1 MHQTFFIFIFC
12 KIKIYINLKKSK
24 SSHTLNISSIHC
36 FCLLVCCLV
45 LFLTVFGDFGG
56 LRNTGIIF
64 QTQRLSPSFTYSLW
78 VDYILGRANCRAA
91 VAGGALVI
99 FFRISVTPVY
109 GWASDHMLYGM
120 AMVWVRPILCRVSS
134 PLSFPAFQS
143 TSTATI
149 QLRQKPKQI
158 SVYFS
163 PCILLSKLVR

>member
-1 MHQTFFIFIFC
+1 MKPIEIRSRLYVKDAFSNSRFNPLKSKTIAGKRYKNGVLSERVDGKKKTKNIYFFFFLQN
-12 KIKIYINLKKSK
+12 INIHKFKKKSK

-64 QTQRLSPSFTYSLW
+64 QTQRFSPSFTYSLW
-78 VDYILGRANCRAA
+78 VDCILGRANCRVA

-109 GWASDHMLYGM
+109 G
-120 AMVWVRPILCRVSS
+120 
-134 PLSFPAFQS
+134 
-143 TSTATI
+143 
-149 QLRQKPKQI
+149 
-158 SVYFS
+158 
-163 PCILLSKLVR
+163 